1 MTESLPIRVA
11 ALLCCTLMAS
21 SVLGESRS
29 ARPEQRVKQ
38 EIVAQS
44 VAAYPGRCPCPYN
57 VTRNGSSCGAR
68 SAWSRKGGYA
78 PICYEDEVTS
88 EMVKRHSQQASPQ
101 PTRSAGQET
110 PPQ

>member
-1 MTESLPIRVA
+1 MAESLLTRVA

-29 ARPEQRVKQ
+29 LPQEQRVKQ

-44 VAAYPGRCPCPYN
+44 IAAYPGRCPCPYN

-88 EMVKRHSQQASPQ
+88 EMVKRHPQRSQQD
-101 PTRSAGQET
+101 TRVARQET